1 MFSHTDL
8 KYIELEMLYSI
19 LSDDS
24 PYPWNP
30 AEPAAAN
37 YFDTIETPDEF
48 CDLLKDSESQWLQ
61 LLRQL
66 ESHWNDL
73 SISPSRSCLPSYKA

>member
-1 MFSHTDL
+1 MMFSQTDL

-19 LSDDS
+19 LSDDT

-37 YFDTIETPDEF
+37 YFDSIETPDDF
-48 CDLLKDSESQWLQ
+48 CDLLKNSESQWLQ

-66 ESHWNDL
+66 ESHWEDESFNL
-73 SISPSRSCLPSYKA
+73 SKSITD

>member
-1 MFSHTDL
+1 MMFSQTDL

-19 LSDDS
+19 LSDDT

-37 YFDTIETPDEF
+37 YFDSIETPDDF

-66 ESHWNDL
+66 ESHWENE
-73 SISPSRSCLPSYKA
+73 SINLPKSITD

>member
-1 MFSHTDL
+1 MMFSQTDL
-8 KYIELEMLYSI
+8 KYFELEMLHTI
-19 LSDDS
+19 LTDDA

-37 YFDTIETPDEF
+37 YFDTIETLTEF
-48 CDLLKDSESQWLQ
+48 YDLLKDNESQWLH

-66 ESHWNDL
+66 EPLWE
-73 SISPSRSCLPSYKA
+73 KA

>member
-1 MFSHTDL
+1 MMFSQTDL

-19 LSDDS
+19 LSDDT
-24 PYPWNP
+24 PYPWNH

-37 YFDTIETPDEF
+37 YFDSIETPDDF
-48 CDLLKDSESQWLQ
+48 CDLLKNSESQWLQ

-66 ESHWNDL
+66 ESHWEDESINL
-73 SISPSRSCLPSYKA
+73 SKSITD